1 MASPTDSPTPLPVL
15 VHPSVQ
21 PLPNDVFGGNRDVRG
36 GHRGGRQNGRS
47 RKSHRGGHWSGRGA
61 YEGPR
66 GVSGATHHHAQS
78 SQSNLPTASHKPPPP
93 GLGGGGGFGTRPTG
107 DANDGEGEGEA
118 RGQGTSDEDAD
129 AEMCFI
135 CASPVV
141 HSSVAPCSHRT
152 CHICALRLRA
162 LYKTRACAHCRVGQ
176 QPSLPVSLSVN

>member
-15 VHPSVQ
+15 SLPSVQ
-21 PLPNDVFGGNRDVRG
+21 PLPNDVLGGNRNVRG
-36 GHRGGRQNGRS
+36 GLRGGRHNGRS
-47 RKSHRGGHWSGRGA
+47 QKSHRGGHWFGRGA

-66 GVSGATHHHAQS
+66 RGSGAKHHQGQL
-78 SQSNLPTASHKPPPP
+78 SQSALPAASSKPPPP

-107 DANDGEGEGEA
+107 DANDGEGDDEA
-118 RGQGTSDEDAD
+118 RGQDANDDDVD

-141 HSSVAPCSHRT
+141 HNSVAPCSHRT

-162 LYKTRACAHCRVGQ
+162 LYKTRACAHCRVG
-176 QPSLPVSLSVN
+176 